1 MNPQSGKVMLLDLLR
16 ASREHF
22 LGSFA
27 GVNDVD
33 SRRKPSDSAWC
44 ILETVE
50 HLTKA
55 EGTMVRL
62 MTETRRPKSADLPD
76 REQAFLRMVPDRSMK
91 MQTPESGRPTGR
103 FTSLAEAAAQFNSS
117 RDQAMQF
124 VEQCADCGED
134 LRATEVTH
142 PHPMAGNVSCYE
154 MVIIMAQHG
163 ERHALQIEEIK
174 KTLGITAGKAAGN
187 QG

>member
-1 MNPQSGKVMLLDLLR
+1 MLLTLLR

-27 GVNDVD
+27 GVSDAD
-33 SRRKPSDSAWC
+33 SRKKPSETAWC

-62 MTETRRPKSADLPD
+62 MAETRRPKSAELPN
-76 REQAFLRMVPDRSMK
+76 REQAFLKMVPDRSMK
-91 MQTPESGRPTGR
+91 MQSPESGRPTGR
-103 FTSLAEAAAQFNSS
+103 FASLAEASAQFNSS
-117 RDQAMQF
+117 RDQAIQF
-124 VEQCADCGED
+124 VERCADCGED

-142 PHPMAGNVSCYE
+142 PHPLAGNVSCYE
-154 MVIIMAQHG
+154 MVIIMAQHA
-163 ERHALQIEEIK
+163 ERHALQVEEIK
-174 KTLGITAGKAAGN
+174 KTLGITANKAAGS

>member
-1 MNPQSGKVMLLDLLR
+1 MLLHLLH

-27 GVNDVD
+27 GVSDAD
-33 SRRKPSDSAWC
+33 SQRKPSATSWC

-55 EGTMVRL
+55 ESNMVRL
-62 MTETRRPKSADLPD
+62 MTETRRPKSADLPN
-76 REQAFLRMVPDRSMK
+76 REQAFLKMVPDRSMK
-91 MQTPESGRPTGR
+91 MQSPESGRPTGR
-103 FTSLAEAAAQFNSS
+103 FASLTEASAQFNSS
-117 RDQAMQF
+117 RDQAIQF
-124 VEQCADCGED
+124 VEKCADCGED

-142 PHPMAGNVSCYE
+142 PHPLAGNVSCYE
-154 MVIIMAQHG
+154 MVIIMAGHA

-174 KTLGITAGKAAGN
+174 KTLGITAGMAAGS

>member
-1 MNPQSGKVMLLDLLR
+1 MNPQSGKEMLLDLLR

-27 GVNDVD
+27 GVNDAD
-33 SRRKPSDSAWC
+33 SRRKPSDSAWG

-50 HLTKA
+50 HLAKA
-55 EGTMVRL
+55 EGRMVRL
-62 MTETRRPKSADLPD
+62 ITETRRPKSADLPD
-76 REQAFLRMVPDRSMK
+76 REQAFLRAVPDRSMK
-91 MQTPESGRPTGR
+91 METPESGRPMGLYA
-103 FTSLAEAAAQFNSS
+103 SLAEAAAKFNSS
-117 RDQAMQF
+117 RDQTIQF

-142 PHPMAGNVSCYE
+142 PHPLAGNVSCYE
-154 MVIIMAQHG
+154 MVIIMAGHA

-174 KTLGITAGKAAGN
+174 KTLGITAGMSAGS